1 MTSCKMVEG
10 SVHIAAERVAEALTA
25 VGIAHGTAGLG
36 MLELASQ
43 GWFSDSGGGLRIYDF
58 YGDLDERA
66 DATLNALA
74 PYVEQDST
82 LVFQDNAGQ
91 RWRYLI
97 ADGQVTKQTAVEL
110 WRDVTDDQPRFG
122 GVLAPLVLS
131 RHPDQYAS
139 WWANKADKEPILAAL
154 EEVAYCSRARS
165 EAEYALHGLMLA
177 VFQDIDSTWR
187 WWMQVDGLSRGTKI
201 DYLSLDL
208 DIAHGGD
215 GIVDGVDVVMHL
227 HTVRRDGVCEV
238 LSGTVHVDHAAD
250 VFGPTEATPEA
261 ALAEIIDTALGI
273 VNDDIAE
280 RDRATYA
287 SRNVLTF
294 ESSD

>member
-110 WRDVTDDQPRFG
+110 WRDVTDDQPPSWQ
-122 GVLAPLVLS
+122 LWKKWLIAP
-131 RHPDQYAS
+131 
-139 WWANKADKEPILAAL
+139 EP
-154 EEVAYCSRARS
+154 
-165 EAEYALHGLMLA
+165 
-177 VFQDIDSTWR
+177 
-187 WWMQVDGLSRGTKI
+187 
-201 DYLSLDL
+201 
-208 DIAHGGD
+208 
-215 GIVDGVDVVMHL
+215 
-227 HTVRRDGVCEV
+227 
-238 LSGTVHVDHAAD
+238 
-250 VFGPTEATPEA
+250 GPRPNTRC
-261 ALAEIIDTALGI
+261 TA
-273 VNDDIAE
+273 
-280 RDRATYA
+280 
-287 SRNVLTF
+287 
-294 ESSD
+294 